1 MPTKMAQ
8 QTKKYNTVSL
18 WVGGVA

>member
-18 WVGGVA
+18 WVGGMA